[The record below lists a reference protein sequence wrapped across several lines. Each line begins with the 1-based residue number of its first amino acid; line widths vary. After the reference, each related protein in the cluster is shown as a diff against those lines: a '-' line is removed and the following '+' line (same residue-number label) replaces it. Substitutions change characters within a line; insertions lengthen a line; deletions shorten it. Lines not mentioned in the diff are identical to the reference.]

1 MQKTVMRY
9 FVNKIYNLNL
19 IIVLS
24 IFFLD
29 RLLKIYIIKKTE
41 ETGSSVVFLSE
52 YLNLQLVWNKGI
64 AFGLLS
70 IDKSVYYNLITL
82 LIFIVIIILIY
93 FANKCEGF
101 EKISYIL
108 IISGALGN
116 IFDRIYYNAVPD
128 FIDLH
133 INDFHW
139 FIFNIADIFISVGI
153 LCLIFVEIF
162 FKKDL

>member
-41 ETGSSVVFLSE
+41 ETGSSIVFLSE

-70 IDKSVYYNLITL
+70 IDESVYYNLITL
-82 LIFIVIIILIY
+82 FIFIVIIILIY

>member
-1 MQKTVMRY
+1 MQKTIMRY

-70 IDKSVYYNLITL
+70 IDESVYYNLITL
-82 LIFIVIIILIY
+82 FIFIVIIILIY

>member
-9 FVNKIYNLNL
+9 FVSKIDNLNL

-70 IDKSVYYNLITL
+70 IDESVYYNLITL
-82 LIFIVIIILIY
+82 FIFIVIIILIY

>member
-70 IDKSVYYNLITL
+70 IDESVYYNLITL
-82 LIFIVIIILIY
+82 FIFIVIIILIY

-139 FIFNIADIFISVGI
+139 FIFNIADIFISLGI

>member
-29 RLLKIYIIKKTE
+29 RLLKVYIIKKTE

-70 IDKSVYYNLITL
+70 IDESVYYNLITL

>member
-1 MQKTVMRY
+1 MRY

-19 IIVLS
+19 IIVLL

-41 ETGSSVVFLSE
+41 EIGSSIVFLSE

-70 IDKSVYYNLITL
+70 IDESVYYNLITL
-82 LIFIVIIILIY
+82 FIFIVIIILIY

-162 FKKDL
+162 IKKDL

>member
-9 FVNKIYNLNL
+9 FVSKIDNLNL

-64 AFGLLS
+64 AFGMLS
-70 IDKSVYYNLITL
+70 IDESVYYNLITL
-82 LIFIVIIILIY
+82 FIFIVIIILIY

>member
-29 RLLKIYIIKKTE
+29 RLLKVYIIKKTE

-70 IDKSVYYNLITL
+70 IDENLYYNLITL
-82 LIFIVIIILIY
+82 FIFIVIIILIY

>member
-9 FVNKIYNLNL
+9 FINKINNLNL

-24 IFFLD
+24 IFSLD
-29 RLLKIYIIKKTE
+29 RLFKIYIIKKTE
-41 ETGSSVVFLSE
+41 ETGSLVVFLSE
-52 YLNLQLVWNKGI
+52 YLNLQLVWNEGI

-70 IDKSVYYNLITL
+70 IEERVYYNLITL
-82 LIFIVIIILIY
+82 FIFIIIIILIY
-93 FANKCEGF
+93 LANKCVGF

-108 IISGALGN
+108 IIGGALGN

>member
-70 IDKSVYYNLITL
+70 IDESVYYNLITL

>member
-70 IDKSVYYNLITL
+70 IDESVYYNLITL
-82 LIFIVIIILIY
+82 FIFIVIIILIY

>member
-1 MQKTVMRY
+1 MQKTIMRY

-70 IDKSVYYNLITL
+70 IDESVYYNLITL
-82 LIFIVIIILIY
+82 FIFIVIIILIY

-133 INDFHW
+133 INEFHW

>member
-70 IDKSVYYNLITL
+70 IDESVYYNLITL

-108 IISGALGN
+108 IISGAIGN

>member
-9 FVNKIYNLNL
+9 FINKINNLNL

-24 IFFLD
+24 IFSLD
-29 RLLKIYIIKKTE
+29 RLFKIYIIKKTE
-41 ETGSSVVFLSE
+41 ETGSLVVFLSE
-52 YLNLQLVWNKGI
+52 YLNLQLVWNEGI

-70 IDKSVYYNLITL
+70 IEERVYYNLITL
-82 LIFIVIIILIY
+82 FIFIIIIILIY
-93 FANKCEGF
+93 LANKCVGF

-108 IISGALGN
+108 IIGGALGN

-139 FIFNIADIFISVGI
+139 FIFNIADIFVSVGI

>member
-1 MQKTVMRY
+1 MRY

-64 AFGLLS
+64 GFGLFS
-70 IDKSVYYNLITL
+70 SEREIFYNIVTTIIIIINLI
-82 LIFIVIIILIY
+82 ILY
-93 FANKCEGF
+93 MVQM
-101 EKISYIL
+101 
-108 IISGALGN
+108 
-116 IFDRIYYNAVPD
+116 VPGKP
-128 FIDLH
+128 H
-133 INDFHW
+133 
-139 FIFNIADIFISVGI
+139 
-153 LCLIFVEIF
+153 C
-162 FKKDL
+162 

>member
-1 MQKTVMRY
+1 MRY

-29 RLLKIYIIKKTE
+29 RLLKIYIIKKPE

-70 IDKSVYYNLITL
+70 IDESVYYNLITL
-82 LIFIVIIILIY
+82 FIFIVIIILIY

>member
-70 IDKSVYYNLITL
+70 IDESVYYNLITL
-82 LIFIVIIILIY
+82 FIFIVIIILIY

-116 IFDRIYYNAVPD
+116 VFDRIYYNAVPD

>member
-70 IDKSVYYNLITL
+70 IDESLYYNLITL
-82 LIFIVIIILIY
+82 FIFIVIIILIY

-139 FIFNIADIFISVGI
+139 FIFNIADIFISLGI

>member
-9 FVNKIYNLNL
+9 FVSKIDNLNL

-70 IDKSVYYNLITL
+70 IDESVYYNLITL
-82 LIFIVIIILIY
+82 FIFIVIIILIY

-162 FKKDL
+162 FKKDI

>member
-1 MQKTVMRY
+1 MRSLKL
-9 FVNKIYNLNL
+9 NKLALNYIL
-19 IIVLS
+19 III

-29 RLLKIYIIKKTE
+29 RFTKIYILKKTE
-41 ETGSSVVFLSE
+41 ENESSIVFLSE

-70 IDKSVYYNLITL
+70 IDENLYYNLITL
-82 LIFIVIIILIY
+82 FIFIVIIILIY

-133 INDFHW
+133 MNDFHW

>member
-70 IDKSVYYNLITL
+70 IDESVYYNLITL
-82 LIFIVIIILIY
+82 FIFLVIIILIY
-93 FANKCEGF
+93 IANKCEGF

>member
-41 ETGSSVVFLSE
+41 ETGSSIVFLSE
-52 YLNLQLVWNKGI
+52 YLNLQFVWNKGI

-70 IDKSVYYNLITL
+70 IDESVYYNLITL
-82 LIFIVIIILIY
+82 FIFIVIIILIY

>member
-1 MQKTVMRY
+1 MRY

-41 ETGSSVVFLSE
+41 EIGSSVVFLSE

-70 IDKSVYYNLITL
+70 IDESVYYNLITL
-82 LIFIVIIILIY
+82 FIFIVIIILIY

>member
-29 RLLKIYIIKKTE
+29 RLLKVYIIKKTE

-70 IDKSVYYNLITL
+70 IDESVYYNLITL
-82 LIFIVIIILIY
+82 FIFIVIIILIY

>member
-1 MQKTVMRY
+1 MRY
-9 FVNKIYNLNL
+9 FINKIYNLNL

-24 IFFLD
+24 IFLLD

-41 ETGSSVVFLSE
+41 ESGSSIVFFSE

-70 IDKSVYYNLITL
+70 IDESLYYNLITL
-82 LIFIVIIILIY
+82 FIFIVIIILIY
-93 FANKCEGF
+93 LANKSQSF

-108 IISGALGN
+108 IIGGALGN

>member
-70 IDKSVYYNLITL
+70 INESVYYNLITL
-82 LIFIVIIILIY
+82 FIFIVIIILIY

>member
-70 IDKSVYYNLITL
+70 IDESVYYNLITL

-116 IFDRIYYNAVPD
+116 VFDRIYYNAVPD

>member
-9 FVNKIYNLNL
+9 FINKIYNLNL

-70 IDKSVYYNLITL
+70 IDESVYYNLITL
-82 LIFIVIIILIY
+82 FIFIVIIILIY

>member
-70 IDKSVYYNLITL
+70 IDESVYYNLITL

-139 FIFNIADIFISVGI
+139 FIFNIADIFISLGI

>member
-70 IDKSVYYNLITL
+70 IDENLYYNLITL
-82 LIFIVIIILIY
+82 FIFIVIIILIY

>member
-1 MQKTVMRY
+1 MQKTIMRY

-70 IDKSVYYNLITL
+70 IDESVYYNLITL

-133 INDFHW
+133 INEFHW

>member
-70 IDKSVYYNLITL
+70 IDESVYYNLITL
-82 LIFIVIIILIY
+82 FIFIVILILIY

>member
-9 FVNKIYNLNL
+9 FINKIYNLNL

-41 ETGSSVVFLSE
+41 ETGSSIVFLSE

-70 IDKSVYYNLITL
+70 IDESVYYNLITL
-82 LIFIVIIILIY
+82 FIFIVIIILIY

>member
-82 LIFIVIIILIY
+82 FIFIVIIILIY

-139 FIFNIADIFISVGI
+139 FIFNIADIFISAGI

>member
-70 IDKSVYYNLITL
+70 IDESVYYNLITL
-82 LIFIVIIILIY
+82 FIFIVIIILIY
-93 FANKCEGF
+93 FANKCQGF

>member
-1 MQKTVMRY
+1 MRY
-9 FVNKIYNLNL
+9 FINKINNLNL

-24 IFFLD
+24 IFSLD
-29 RLLKIYIIKKTE
+29 RLFKIYIIKKTE
-41 ETGSSVVFLSE
+41 ETGSLVVFLSE
-52 YLNLQLVWNKGI
+52 YLNLQLVWNEGI

-70 IDKSVYYNLITL
+70 IEERVYYNLITL
-82 LIFIVIIILIY
+82 FIFIIIIILIY
-93 FANKCEGF
+93 LANKCVGF

-108 IISGALGN
+108 IIGGALGN

>member
-1 MQKTVMRY
+1 MRY
-9 FVNKIYNLNL
+9 FVIKIYNLNL

-41 ETGSSVVFLSE
+41 ETGSTVVFLSE

-70 IDKSVYYNLITL
+70 IDESVYYNLITL
-82 LIFIVIIILIY
+82 FIFIVIIILIY

-162 FKKDL
+162 IKNDL